1 MQYKNKKLILIL
13 VLILV
18 SLVFLKD
25 VVSYFNSSVFE
36 TLPSTWVYTLRH
48 TGVLYTYE
56 PRFIDGFS
64 IPYPPLYYCI
74 WTGLSYLIGER
85 LFTGELLT
93 LVSSILVIVTLYFG
107 CKYFIKDKLLA
118 LVCPI
123 LFLCSGYVAY
133 WSVSPK
139 SDMLGLLF
147 SLIGILLV
155 LRKKVYWSIP
165 LFLLAFLTKQVFI
178 TAPIAV
184 SLYLFFKRESR
195 KTGIIFL
202 LGYISS
208 LLITL
213 GVIQVWSHGHFL
225 RHIFMFPIQS
235 GGDTLINWNR
245 LFWSFLVTVG
255 NSPITILGSS
265 VLVVLSFIKR
275 KVGLLELWFSVSF
288 VFMIWE
294 LGKKDSGTNYGLEC
308 VAIGSILVTMWLVSK
323 FFKVNLNL
331 GKEV

>member
-1 MQYKNKKLILIL
+1 MVKNLSKINKKWILVPIL
-13 VLILV
+13 VLVGLVYFKDIL
-18 SLVFLKD
+18 
-25 VVSYFNSSVFE
+25 SYFNSSIFE

-74 WTGLSYLIGER
+74 WTGLSYLLGEK

-93 LVSSILVIVTLYFG
+93 LVSSILVIIALYFG
-107 CKYFIKDKLLA
+107 CKYLIKDKLLV
-118 LVCPI
+118 LIGPI
-123 LFLCSGYVAY
+123 LFLCSGYIAY

-147 SLIGILLV
+147 SLIGVLLV
-155 LRKKVYWSIP
+155 LGKKIYWSIP

-184 SLYLFFKRESR
+184 VLYLVFKRESR

-213 GVIQVWSHGHFL
+213 GVIQIRTF
-225 RHIFMFPIQS
+225 
-235 GGDTLINWNR
+235 
-245 LFWSFLVTVG
+245 
-255 NSPITILGSS
+255 
-265 VLVVLSFIKR
+265 
-275 KVGLLELWFSVSF
+275 F
-288 VFMIWE
+288 V
-294 LGKKDSGTNYGLEC
+294 
-308 VAIGSILVTMWLVSK
+308 
-323 FFKVNLNL
+323 
-331 GKEV
+331 